1 VIHVP
6 FDDPPRLAAAVRDGG
21 ETLTHYRRVR
31 DEIRKFIE
39 GLPEVLPEKDEEA

>member
-6 FDDPPRLAAAVRDGG
+6 FDDPPRLAAAVREG
-21 ETLTHYRRVR
+21 EDRRVR

-39 GLPEVLPEKDEEA
+39 GLPEVLQEKDEEA